1 LVGGYFDAGD
11 HVKFGF
17 PGAFFI
23 TMLNWGL
30 VDFLEGY
37 ESAGQKEYGYEAVRW
52 GLDFIVKAHTAPN
65 EFYGQAGDGNADHA
79 FWGRPEDWS
88 QGPRPSFK
96 ITTDAPGSDLA
107 GEAAAALASGYLVF
121 RDVDAAYAN
130 TLLEHARQLYD
141 FANDYQGSY
150 TVAIPAGNFYSS
162 TGFFDEIA
170 WAGAWLYRAT
180 NEDKYLQNAE
190 KLYDD
195 NYFQYENEYFGWDSK
210 GPGLQVILAKA
221 TGNQKYLT
229 HLESTCDKMVYQLA
243 RTPKGLVFVQQW
255 GSLRHSSN
263 LAFLC
268 LAVAELG
275 VKPQEY
281 RAFGKEQI
289 GYALGDTGRS
299 FVVGFGNNPP
309 TQPHHRAAS
318 CPDRPA
324 PCGQDE
330 LTFDGPSPQTLFGA
344 LVGGPGSQDEYIDDR
359 EDYIHNEVATDYNA
373 GFQSAL
379 AALQKLKASGQLP

>member
-1 LVGGYFDAGD
+1 MVGGYFDAGD

-79 FWGRPEDWS
+79 FVSNIKHEAIYGKYNDKSCMMEFQWGRPEDWS

-121 RDVDAAYAN
+121 KDVDAAYAN

-150 TVAIPAGNFYSS
+150 TVAIPAGNFYS
-162 TGFFDEIA
+162 
-170 WAGAWLYRAT
+170 
-180 NEDKYLQNAE
+180 
-190 KLYDD
+190 
-195 NYFQYENEYFGWDSK
+195 
-210 GPGLQVILAKA
+210 
-221 TGNQKYLT
+221 
-229 HLESTCDKMVYQLA
+229 
-243 RTPKGLVFVQQW
+243 
-255 GSLRHSSN
+255 
-263 LAFLC
+263 
-268 LAVAELG
+268 
-275 VKPQEY
+275 
-281 RAFGKEQI
+281 
-289 GYALGDTGRS
+289 
-299 FVVGFGNNPP
+299 
-309 TQPHHRAAS
+309 
-318 CPDRPA
+318 
-324 PCGQDE
+324 
-330 LTFDGPSPQTLFGA
+330 
-344 LVGGPGSQDEYIDDR
+344 
-359 EDYIHNEVATDYNA
+359 
-373 GFQSAL
+373 
-379 AALQKLKASGQLP
+379 